1 MTNNYYSNVQQCVE
15 TARQLSI
22 YKHEPEKLYEMLGT
36 FDTSVFQEIRGLQIE
51 NPGPINRLRAFVAGL
66 LLNGQLVTKEI
77 IEQKRDEIE
86 QELPKK
92 AFKAYRNPFSIFFP
106 FLIDPKQKI
115 EKELLQDIIN
125 QIKERFSLENKTS
138 HKIVDFFGSQNFGSD
153 RLWFAIYNKSHRNQ
167 RTAKQLFFELNSG
180 GIYISHYDRPEN
192 RHLKELHFT
201 SENFDIQTVIDF
213 FEPFVADIVEDLAT
227 PDFRFDMYKLSH
239 GTNVIDDRQYEEL
252 RARKIAIVHSDTAPI
267 GKSPTTQFEDF
278 EACQI
283 GDFFYLCRS
292 NQQIVL
298 LGRFLSEAEP
308 CEINELSAEWY
319 QRKYEII
326 AEAKPNNGYTGQ
338 ETKWWSPN
346 FNSTFRVIPKQ
357 KSEYQLANKE
367 LFVPFFGK
375 PIEEFFLEN
384 EIIPSP
390 EVKTEVEDSL
400 NGGLFGIKDNR
411 VTPTLEVDKLAGRFA
426 GIIKNLD
433 ENTGQVLGVFGPW
446 GRGKTF
452 FIERVCDALEIDYHT
467 HESKASA
474 KFYFA
479 KFHAWKYQDTK
490 GVWAYLYE
498 QIAES
503 YYSHLNDPKWTKPT
517 RSMFLWKL
525 HGIMVRPLIKWLN
538 EKLLLFRLNFVRHG
552 FKDIYM
558 FLLSS
563 VLIILNSFFVPW
575 LFKNYSILV
584 LESINWVIVSLGAFS
599 LTRLIYKLYQI
610 GKKGRRIV
618 QKYTE
623 RPTYNHLLGV
633 QAEIQNELKALLRA
647 WVRIKIKPVDKVVSE
662 PANKP
667 GVWKR
672 FENIFKRSDP
682 KDWQEMIVDPK
693 KRLLLFVDDVDRC
706 SEDRLIQV
714 VDALRV
720 LLEDE
725 EIAKRLIVLTAV
737 DERILRRSIL
747 WKYKDILELDTVKEK
762 DNPDEETST
771 THDLNKE
778 LLLKE
783 YMDKLFITGLK
794 LPKLDSD
801 DRLKILVN
809 YAESGNFLQPTENSN
824 VNLPTSD
831 NPSESGIKGPDDFE
845 EELEEELE
853 KEGKQTEEKLDKR
866 DYLLTRDE
874 LQWIHEEMKQY
885 GETTPRQ
892 IRIIMYR
899 YMFAKSL
906 VIEFYERSK
915 INAVWSQF
923 MAKEIVHKSMNPCH
937 TLDENELEA
946 LEYNDQIIKNFT
958 RKLLEIVVPY

>member
-1 MTNNYYSNVQQCVE
+1 MTNNYYSNVQLCVE

-22 YKHEPEKLYEMLGT
+22 YKKEPEKLYEMLGS
-36 FDTSVFQEIRGLQIE
+36 FDSSRFQDIRGLQIE

-66 LLNGQLVTKEI
+66 LLNNQPVSKEI
-77 IEQKRDEIE
+77 VEQKRDEIE
-86 QELPKK
+86 QEVPQK

-106 FLIDPKQKI
+106 FLIDPKQQV
-115 EKELLQDIIN
+115 EKDLLQDIIK
-125 QIKERFSLENKTS
+125 QVKERFALENKTS

-180 GIYISHYDRPEN
+180 GIYISHYDRPN
-192 RHLKELHFT
+192 NQHLKELHLT
-201 SENFDIQTVIDF
+201 PENFDIQTVTDF
-213 FEPFVADIVEDLAT
+213 FESFVPDIVEDYAT
-227 PDFRFDMYKLSH
+227 PDFKFDVYKLSH
-239 GTNVIDDRQYEEL
+239 GTNVISDNQYREL
-252 RARKIAIVHSDTAPI
+252 LSRNIAIVLSETAGI
-267 GKSPTTQFEDF
+267 GQSSTTQFEDF
-278 EACQI
+278 ETCQI

-298 LGRFLSEAEP
+298 LGRFISEAEP
-308 CEINELSAEWY
+308 CEISELSEYWY
-319 QRKYEII
+319 QRRYEII
-326 AEAKPNNGYTGQ
+326 AEAKSNNGYNGR
-338 ETKWWSPN
+338 ETKWWLPN
-346 FNSTFRVIPKQ
+346 FNSTFRIIPKRR
-357 KSEYQLANKE
+357 SEYQLANRE
-367 LFVPFFGK
+367 LFVPFFGREIEDFFSESEVITPLNVK
-375 PIEEFFLEN
+375 P
-384 EIIPSP
+384 
-390 EVKTEVEDSL
+390 EVEDSL

-411 VTPTLEVDKLAGRFA
+411 VTPTLEVDKLASRFA

-452 FIERVCDALEIDYHT
+452 FIERVCYHT
-467 HESKASA
+467 HESKTDA

-503 YYSHLNDPKWTKPT
+503 YYSHLNDPKWCKPI
-517 RSMFLWKL
+517 RSMFLWKAKRFL
-525 HGIMVRPLIKWLN
+525 IVPLIKWWN

-563 VLIILNSFFVPW
+563 FLMILNSFMIPW
-575 LFKNYSILV
+575 IFKNYSSIA
-584 LESINWVIVSLGAFS
+584 LETVNWVIFTFGLFS
-599 LTRLIYKLYQI
+599 LTRLVYKLYQI

-647 WVRIKIKPVDKVVSE
+647 WIRIRIKPVDKPVDESV
-662 PANKP
+662 NKH
-667 GVWKR
+667 GVWKKLK
-672 FENIFKRSDP
+672 NTFKRSDP
-682 KDWQEMIVDPK
+682 KDWQETIVNPK

-747 WKYKDILELDTVKEK
+747 WKYKDILKLDATK
-762 DNPDEETST
+762 EETSSNFDT
-771 THDLNKE
+771 EKSIAPNLNKE

-794 LPKLDSD
+794 LPTLDSD
-801 DRLKILVN
+801 DRLKILIN
-809 YAESGNFLQPTENSN
+809 YAENGNFLQPTENATTD
-824 VNLPTSD
+824 VPASD
-831 NPSESGIKGPDDFE
+831 TLVETGIQGPDDFE
-845 EELEEELE
+845 EELEEEIE

-866 DYLLTRDE
+866 DYLLTRYE
-874 LQWIHEEMKQY
+874 LHWIHEEMKQY
-885 GETTPRQ
+885 GDATPRQ

-906 VIEFYERSK
+906 VIEYYERSK
-915 INAVWSQF
+915 INPVWSEF
-923 MAKEIVHKSMNPCH
+923 MAKEVVHRSMKPDH
-937 TLDENELEA
+937 VFDEAKLAELP
-946 LEYNDQIIKNFT
+946 YNDQTIKNFT
-958 RKLLEIVVPY
+958 RKLIEIVVPY